1 MRALLSHGGLAC
13 ELCVLQLLRLDT
25 LIEGIGL
32 DLIGLRHHLFGLN
45 ATVQVGARLGVGR

>member
-32 DLIGLRHHLFGLN
+32 DLIGLRHDLF
-45 ATVQVGARLGVGR
+45 

>member
-1 MRALLSHGGLAC
+1 MCALLSHGGLTC
-13 ELCVLQLLRLDT
+13 ELRVLQLLRLDT

-45 ATVQVGARLGVGR
+45 ASVQVRACLGVGR